1 MFDEAPLPPRQ
12 PHPLAPRLALRRV
25 AILVLGG
32 AALFVAACS
41 GSTDA
46 PATGEQADSEPEDTG
61 SEDAAVDEDTASED
75 SGTADTGRV
84 DTGAP
89 LPDTSVT
96 ETAVDA
102 KPPGYDYGK
111 TPLDESC
118 YAPGNFAHF
127 DDVQASADGTKIVF
141 QRCDD
146 AKSIVLRDL
155 TGGTATVLATG
166 SGFFRAGPN
175 GVLGVDGATTE
186 LTPWS
191 GASPVS
197 LPVATTAAEAWR
209 VWQGPGA
216 LKLANKAAGASSTKE
231 KLVFY
236 ANGSTTPVESAQYDV
251 TKSSIASVIFSADG
265 AKVASLERY
274 PSELGSRLRVASPT
288 AGATITTYDL
298 AMFEPRWVRG
308 GQVGPGALF
317 LSGMSGT
324 QRASRLYYVDF
335 GTGVVKQLSTTDV
348 IPVMPPKDDDVP
360 AVAVVG
366 NKVFFLT
373 GAVSSTGSSPVGKSV
388 TVNVWDVTSPAS
400 APTTLVTIA
409 DAQIYNL
416 AKYTSQE
423 QSIVV
428 SPDRTHL
435 LLNLVAKSGTIFG
448 NAWAAVP
455 VAGGAVK
462 FVAGTS
468 DIAVGAPNKVA
479 ASNYMET
486 DTKFVDVVT
495 GTSVGMTRGTPLFSP
510 DGAVYFTFNAM
521 SKPDKTYSFTAR
533 RKMGAAAESS
543 IVSLPGVDSI
553 PRPIPVQ
560 ASSLLLRLPR
570 NAPVTGS
577 ETKHDLYLFP

>member
-1 MFDEAPLPPRQ
+1 MSDDASLAPLRAT
-12 PHPLAPRLALRRV
+12 PLSFRRS
-25 AILVLGG
+25 AAALVLGG
-32 AALFVAACS
+32 AALLVACS
-41 GSTDA
+41 SGSEGPTTGEPADSDTTDA
-46 PATGEQADSEPEDTG
+46 ATDDVAVEEDT
-61 SEDAAVDEDTASED
+61 TTED
-75 SGTADTGRV
+75 SGGSDTGRV
-84 DTGAP
+84 DTGTTK
-89 LPDTSVT
+89 PDTAVS
-96 ETAVDA
+96 ETPADT

-111 TPLDESC
+111 TALDESC
-118 YAPGNFAHF
+118 YAAGNFGQF
-127 DDVQASADGTKIVF
+127 DDVQASADGTRLVF

-155 TGGTATVLATG
+155 SGGTATVIATG
-166 SGFFRAGPN
+166 SGFFQAVSN
-175 GVLGVDGATTE
+175 GVLGVDGTATE
-186 LTPWS
+186 LTPWT
-191 GASPVS
+191 GGSPVS
-197 LPVATTAAEAWR
+197 LPVVTTAAEAWR

-216 LKLANKAAGASSTKE
+216 LKLANKAAGASSSKE
-231 KLVFY
+231 KLVFFTS
-236 ANGSTTPVESAQYDV
+236 GSTTSVASAEYDV
-251 TKSSIASVIFSADG
+251 TKSTIASVIFSADG
-265 AKVASLERY
+265 TKVASLERY

-288 AGATITTYDL
+288 AGAAITTYDL

-308 GQVGPGALF
+308 GQLGNGALF

-324 QRASRLYYVDF
+324 QRASRLYFVDF

-360 AVAVVG
+360 AVAIVG
-366 NKVFFLT
+366 DKVFFLT
-373 GAVSSTGSSPVGKSV
+373 GSVSSTGSSPVGKSV
-388 TVNVWDVTSPAS
+388 TVNVWSVTSPTS
-400 APTTLVTIA
+400 SPTTLTTIT

-416 AKYTSQE
+416 AKYTSQK

-428 SPDRTHL
+428 SPDKTHL

-455 VAGGAVK
+455 VAGGTAK

-486 DTKFVDVVT
+486 DTKFVDVVS

-510 DGAVYFTFNAM
+510 DGAVYFTTNAM
-521 SKPDKTYSFTAR
+521 GSSPMYSFTAR
-533 RKMGAAAESS
+533 RKVGTAAEST
-543 IVSLPGVDSI
+543 IVSLPKVDSI
-553 PRPIPVQ
+553 PRPIAVQ

-577 ETKHDLYLFP
+577 ETKHDLYVFP